1 MFLKITE
8 LVRHTLSPFFIS
20 KTPGVIPI
28 FGTSPI
34 LAYRPISLKIDIF
47 RLTMFYYVIVTSYED
62 WFSWFHKIVRVCHV
76 DFTCRITVIFGTLK
90 DGSLLVD
97 TSGVARAFPGGRA
110 APPTLKTK
118 MRKRIK
124 KNWGKMREN
133 TVKWGKT
140 DEMFLSCPTGS

>member
-1 MFLKITE
+1 MYTFMNSLSVVPLKPRLPKGGGVGGLTASCRHFEIYVHDMFLKITE

-20 KTPGVIPI
+20 KTLGEIPI

-62 WFSWFHKIVRVCHV
+62 RFSWFHKIVRVCHV

-90 DGSLLVD
+90 DGSLLVY
-97 TSGVARAFPGGRA
+97 TSGVARAFQ
-110 APPTLKTK
+110 
-118 MRKRIK
+118 
-124 KNWGKMREN
+124 NEEEN
-133 TVKWGKT
+133 
-140 DEMFLSCPTGS
+140 